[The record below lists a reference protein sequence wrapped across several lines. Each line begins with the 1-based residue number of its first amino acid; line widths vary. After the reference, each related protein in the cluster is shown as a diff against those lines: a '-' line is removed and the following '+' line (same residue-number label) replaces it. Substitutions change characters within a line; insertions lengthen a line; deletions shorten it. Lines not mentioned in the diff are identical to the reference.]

1 MICWAMS
8 RWQLRAST
16 VTVQPFSDSSIKGAA
31 QHLTINGDHA
41 LAGLGEAGHEALKAG
56 SELIGIKQPEHP
68 TKRVMARR
76 PMLQFEKLAQKALLC
91 PAKDVHIHRSLATT

>member
-1 MICWAMS
+1 MERRLGA
-8 RWQLRAST
+8 R
-16 VTVQPFSDSSIKGAA
+16 SIKGAA

-76 PMLQFEKLAQKALLC
+76 PMLQFEKLAQKALLG